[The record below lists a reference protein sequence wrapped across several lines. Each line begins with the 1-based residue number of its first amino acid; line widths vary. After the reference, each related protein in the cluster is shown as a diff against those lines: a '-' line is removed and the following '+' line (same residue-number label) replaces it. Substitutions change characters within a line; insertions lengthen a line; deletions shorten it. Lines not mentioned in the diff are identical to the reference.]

1 MSIESGTVLSERYR
15 IRRLLGSGG
24 MAHVYLAED
33 MRNGKAV
40 AIKVLKRELNDDQ
53 EFVRRFETEARAA
66 SSLSHENIV
75 KVLGV
80 GEAQGY
86 RYMVQEYVDGIS
98 LKDMIR
104 HYGRLDWRIAVPMFI
119 QIAMALANAH
129 DGGIIHR
136 DIKPHNIMITRDHKA
151 MVTDFG
157 IARATTS
164 NTITQTGSSTLGSV
178 HYFSPEQAR
187 GGQVSAKSDIYSLG
201 TLMFETLT
209 GILPFDGDTSVS
221 IAIKHLQETPQ
232 EPIILEPTIP
242 QGLSDIVMRCL
253 RKNPSERY
261 RDARDLV
268 RELDAF
274 MINPQAVYGTGRQ
287 QDAFET
293 TDGTGFIEMDE
304 PGASYEKIRD
314 FEQVVMDRRS
324 SRRRESGVVIAL
336 ILLAI
341 ALVVGGVVYFIQLM
355 NNEMN
360 PSGEN
365 RILITMTNFIGDTYE
380 SAKALLDEHDIPHQV
395 ERAPSDQYAAG
406 IVINQSI
413 PEGED
418 FFIDPRRPLVLT
430 VSSGPTQGNR
440 ASYEMPNGAG
450 YEYEELRKILA
461 DQGLVV
467 KKVDE
472 DQSTTYGAGLVTR
485 HIPRAGSTVYEGD
498 EVTLY
503 VAPQPKSLTIPQVW
517 GVAEDEFVAQMVDA
531 GFTIDAV
538 VVPAGDVAPYYGR
551 WVEDTNGNILYA
563 GNVIDSNVKVKVVVG
578 DANTLWGTQQQN
590 PDPAPAPDPAPVP
603 TTDPTPA
610 PETTPA
616 PIPDPAPSPAPD
628 PAPNPDPVDP
638 AVEG

>member
-232 EPIILEPTIP
+232 EPNILEPTIP

-304 PGASYEKIRD
+304 PSASYEKIRD

-341 ALVVGGVVYFIQLM
+341 ALVVGSVVFFIDLM
-355 NNEMN
+355 NREIN
-360 PSGEN
+360 PTVNSGRRVN
-365 RILITMTNFIGDTYE
+365 VIMDNYVGDTYE
-380 SAKALLDEHDIPHQV
+380 FAKSLLDENDIPHQA
-395 ERAPSDQYAAG
+395 ERAPSEQYAAG
-406 IVINQSI
+406 IVIAQSI
-413 PEGED
+413 PPGEETI
-418 FFIDPRRPLVLT
+418 IDTQNPLILT
-430 VSSGPTQGNR
+430 VSTGPPQADRTP
-440 ASYEMPNGAG
+440 YEMPDGTG

-461 DQGLVV
+461 DRRLVV

-472 DQSTTYGAGLVTR
+472 DESTSYGPGVVTR
-485 HIPRAGSTVYEGD
+485 HVPRAGATIYEGD

-503 VAPQPKSLTIPQVW
+503 VAPEAKSLTIPQVW
-517 GVAEDEFVAQMVDA
+517 AVPEEEFVNQMVEQ
-531 GFTIDAV
+531 GFTIAAIV
-538 VVPAGDVAPYYGR
+538 APAGDVQPYYGR
-551 WVEDTNGNILYA
+551 WVEDTNGNVLYA
-563 GNVIDSNVKVKVVVG
+563 GNVISSDVQVKVIVG
-578 DANTLWGTQQQN
+578 DANTLWGTQQQD
-590 PDPAPAPDPAPVP
+590 PAPAPAPAPAPDPAP
-603 TTDPTPA
+603 TPV
-610 PETTPA
+610 
-616 PIPDPAPSPAPD
+616 PAPD
-628 PAPNPDPVDP
+628 PAPEPAPDPAPEP
-638 AVEG
+638 APDTGEAAPVEG